1 MAETGRKEKIMGK
14 IEFKDNTELMILEGA
29 SLSRVTAV
37 VDTFAELQTVA
48 DVLTKE
54 GNLDSVKF
62 KKNNTV
68 FGTYEHLALV
78 EPLFHVHVENEKVY
92 ATFSL
97 REKTDIEKEISA
109 IKKGQQVQ
117 DLGIMELAGMI
128 GGE

>member
-1 MAETGRKEKIMGK
+1 MEK

-54 GNLDSVKF
+54 ENLDSVKF
-62 KKNNTV
+62 KTNNTV
-68 FGTYEHLALV
+68 FGVYENLALV
-78 EPLFHVHVENEKVY
+78 EPLFHVRIENEKVY